1 MGISSRF
8 ILLGNIMDRIKLY
21 NDYYIGTFI
30 IPKGSIYYE
39 NSKGELVSSN
49 IIYTGKYLKL

>member
-1 MGISSRF
+1 
-8 ILLGNIMDRIKLY
+8 MDRIKLY